1 MSYEEFINNI
11 LETRGRF
18 NCGEE
23 YYERHH
29 ILPKCLGGTNDEDN
43 LIDLFARE
51 HFIAH
56 KLLALENPENTS
68 LQFALWALA
77 GMANKK
83 YSSLELCTS
92 EEFEE
97 ARKRR
102 NLAMCGENNP
112 MYGSHRFGENNPM
125 YGKHHTEETKR
136 KIAKKSKEY
145 SLKGNWKNNGYI
157 GVSLRGE
164 NSPSFGIKRTEEQKK
179 RLSESKKKHIEIAC
193 YKSDGILHKVYQS
206 EWEASEDLNISV
218 PLIRYSLKNFGNT
231 TKGFIFISTGNEKPK
246 SKIKLKKREYK
257 TKSVVQLTS
266 SNEFIKIWDSIND
279 VKKELGIDC
288 SSIIRCCKGKN
299 KTAGG
304 YKWKY
309 KEEGDA
315 YAVVD

>member
-23 YYERHH
+23 YHERHH
-29 ILPKCLGGTNDEDN
+29 IVPKCLGGTNDEDN

-56 KLLALENPENTS
+56 RLLALENPENTS

-83 YSSLELCTS
+83 HSSLELCTP

-102 NLAMCGENNP
+102 NLAICGENNP
-112 MYGSHRFGENNPM
+112 MYGSHRLGENNPM

-136 KIAKKSKEY
+136 KIAQKSKEN

-164 NSPSFGIKRTEEQKK
+164 DSPSFGIKRTEEQRKH
-179 RLSESKKKHIEIAC
+179 LSESKKKHIEIAC
-193 YKSDGILHKVYQS
+193 YKLDGTLYKVYQS
-206 EWEASEDLNISV
+206 EWAASKDLNISV
-218 PLIRYSLKNFGNT
+218 PLIRYSLKKSGNT
-231 TKGFIFISTGNEKPK
+231 AKGFIFILTENKKPK

-257 TKSVVQLTS
+257 TKSVVQLTV
-266 SNEFIKIWDSIND
+266 SNEFVKIWKSIND
-279 VKKELGIDC
+279 IKKELGIDC